1 MRFKAIALLV
11 LGIALA
17 APPWAWSQGEY
28 SSRRTG
34 YQAYEASSGQYDDTE
49 VLPRQ
54 RQSEFQRLG
63 PGTVQGSA
71 SQSRARN
78 RMFLADSHA
87 GIPYYRF
94 KKCEDCHA
102 GAARNSHAEHAGI
115 TCRQCHGPEPV
126 ASVNHFFS
134 RLNPAR
140 KHAYVCAKCHE
151 GAGASF
157 ATFVVHQP
165 APLSEEAA
173 KEFKALSWVSW
184 GMSALLLGVF
194 LLFVP
199 HTLLW
204 LLREYR
210 ERSRKGDRP

>member
-1 MRFKAIALLV
+1 MRSTAIALLA
-11 LGIALA
+11 LGCVLA
-17 APPWAWSQGEY
+17 APPLAQGQGESQGA
-28 SSRRTG
+28 G
-34 YQAYEASSGQYDDTE
+34 YTAYEASSGRYDDTE

-63 PGTVQGSA
+63 PGTIQGSQ
-71 SQSRARN
+71 SQGRARN

-87 GIPYYRF
+87 GIPFYRY

-102 GAARNSHAEHAGI
+102 GAALNSHAAHAGI
-115 TCRQCHGPEPV
+115 TCRQCHGTEPI

-151 GAGASF
+151 DASASF
-157 ATFVVHQP
+157 ASFLVHPP
-165 APLSEEAA
+165 APLSQEAA
-173 KEFKALSWVSW
+173 KEFRALSWVSW
-184 GMSALLLGVF
+184 GMHGLLLGVF
-194 LLFVP
+194 ILFVP

-204 LLREYR
+204 LLREIR
-210 ERSRKGDRP
+210 ERSRKGGRS